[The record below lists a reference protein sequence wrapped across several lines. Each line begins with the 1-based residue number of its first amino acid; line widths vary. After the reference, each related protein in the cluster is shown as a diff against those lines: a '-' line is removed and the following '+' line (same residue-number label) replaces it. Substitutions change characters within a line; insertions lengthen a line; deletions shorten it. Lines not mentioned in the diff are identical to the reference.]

1 VLKDGVPQRQ
11 RTPPESPGYYHW
23 QRKNSEMTHNK
34 ELWGS
39 FITEESTPLRGSEYF
54 KGDFLVTGFTD
65 WNLHEDRGC
74 GTRLPGLC
82 YD

>member
-1 VLKDGVPQRQ
+1 
-11 RTPPESPGYYHW
+11 
-23 QRKNSEMTHNK
+23 MTQNK

-54 KGDFLVTGFTD
+54 KGEFLVTGFTD